1 MLWTI
6 QDVTRTT
13 GLTSRTLRHYDR
25 IGLLQPSAT
34 GPNGYRQYDEAAL
47 TRLQRILVLRQLG
60 VPLRTIAAVLAGD
73 TDDLEALRE
82 LRTRLREE
90 AGRLDRQLRSI
101 ERTIEKKEG
110 GENLMAEEMF
120 DGFDHTE
127 YRQEVE
133 ERWGA
138 EAYRRGDE
146 WWRTLGAEGQQAF
159 QAEESAIR
167 AGLAAARD
175 AGLDPSSD
183 EVQKWVQRHH
193 QWVAAA
199 WGGDT
204 PADEAYLGLGEMYV
218 ADPRFAKHYGGPE
231 GAEYLLAAMRVYTTR
246 SGTRP

>member
-6 QDVTRTT
+6 QEVTRST

-60 VPLRTIAAVLAGD
+60 VPLRSIAAVLAGD

-90 AGRLDRQLRSI
+90 VARLDRQLRSI

-110 GENLMAEEMF
+110 GENLMAEDMF
-120 DGFDHTE
+120 DGFDHTQ

-138 EAYRRGDE
+138 QAYRQGDQWWRSLGDE
-146 WWRTLGAEGQQAF
+146 GRKTF

-167 AGLAAARD
+167 SGLAAALE
-175 AGLDPSSD
+175 AGLDPASA
-183 EVQKWVQRHH
+183 EVQALVGRHYA
-193 QWVAAA
+193 WVAAA
-199 WGGDT
+199 WGANA
-204 PADEAYLGLGEMYV
+204 PSDEAYLGLGEMYV

-231 GAEYLLAAMRVYTTR
+231 GAEYLRAAMRVYTTR